1 MPDTTRPVPTQ
12 PEPAGVAAA
21 RRGLSA
27 LLRAPLSIDDELAA
41 AEALSV
47 LSDVAPPY
55 PPMAAPLATPIGVDA
70 LFAEVQGSLSAAVA
84 AASTVEEA
92 LRCSQAARIVLDRPL
107 PEAAPAIGG
116 ADGGPLRP

>member
-1 MPDTTRPVPTQ
+1 MTDTTRPVPTQ

-21 RRGLSA
+21 RRGLAA

-41 AEALSV
+41 TEALSV
-47 LSDVAPPY
+47 MSDVAPPY
-55 PPMAAPLATPIGVDA
+55 PPMATPVATPFGVDA

-92 LRCSQAARIVLDRPL
+92 LRCSQAARILLDRPL
-107 PEAAPAIGG
+107 DVTTPEFGD
-116 ADGGPLRP
+116 ADGSTRQP